1 MWEQKEKESLLFT
14 WIFARGCFYISLQ
27 HPIGTIPGME
37 LLMFKWWRT
46 FQVMFWILW
55 WKESTL
61 WGYKTGC
68 GMLYGGIWQ
77 LNQHIWGWE
86 KDHRVS
92 LVLQHRKGLSRFGQ
106 MAIICAK
113 NFYQRST
120 LWGTVTLWT
129 ELNTK
134 RKEMKRSRRTNWI
147 ENGYRTPWKNVFIL
161 FQLTHIKTWEHWQIY
176 TQVKELTRMS
186 MSTRL
191 WWLGRSKW
199 QNFAQ
204 VFLKVSQRERLS
216 TKVVTMAEGEKTK
229 RRLVVALFNT
239 KLIFSCVLYLLGN
252 KQLDFTTLLYQ
263 HPCFMIQV
271 RVGIQNQR
279 QY

>member
-1 MWEQKEKESLLFT
+1 M
-14 WIFARGCFYISLQ
+14 
-27 HPIGTIPGME
+27 
-37 LLMFKWWRT
+37 
-46 FQVMFWILW
+46 
-55 WKESTL
+55 
-61 WGYKTGC
+61 
-68 GMLYGGIWQ
+68 
-77 LNQHIWGWE
+77 
-86 KDHRVS
+86 
-92 LVLQHRKGLSRFGQ
+92 
-106 MAIICAK
+106 
-113 NFYQRST
+113 
-120 LWGTVTLWT
+120 
-129 ELNTK
+129 
-134 RKEMKRSRRTNWI
+134 
-147 ENGYRTPWKNVFIL
+147 
-161 FQLTHIKTWEHWQIY
+161 
-176 TQVKELTRMS
+176 MS

-191 WWLGRSKW
+191 WRLGRSKW